1 MITRS
6 IPGSLGKVVAVA
18 VGGLGAPL
26 TVASAQYVE
35 PRPVPMVEHEQTGSQ
50 DYRIITA
57 STRNDAVSG
66 GDVLLR
72 IEAAPD
78 VSLDELVVILNGQRV
93 EAPFRSPT
101 GAGALIGPVDG
112 LQLGENTVSGRGP
125 SGANSSLVVTNWPR
139 EGPVVSGPK
148 EQPFICMTERFE
160 LPVTGGT
167 PGPARDS
174 HCSVVTRVDCV
185 YRTTGAEFRP
195 LPDPSAHPADL
206 AYATTNEGRTVAFI
220 VRVETGTVNRSIY
233 QSSILHDPATDPPVD
248 PWTRPRGWN
257 GRVVYTFGGGCPG
270 GWYVQGNRTGGVL
283 DVHMLS
289 QGFAVA
295 SSSLNVFG
303 VNCDDLLS
311 AETVMMVKELFIE
324 RCGAVDHT
332 IGWGCSGGSDQVH
345 QIGDNDPGLLDGIVP
360 ACSFPDV
367 PFAHTT
373 THSFGAR
380 LLYHYFT
387 EDASVPWTREEQVA
401 VAGFPSYETLVV
413 QATRPDRIN
422 PRGACSDAIADDL
435 TIMIRPRTPEAR
447 AARPMIT
454 ASTRGDAIRRQVSP
468 GGPSTMSGCSTG

>member
-57 STRNDAVSG
+57 STGIDAVSG

-78 VSLDELVVILNGQRV
+78 VSLDELVVILDGQRV

-125 SGANSSLVVTNWPR
+125 SGANSSRVVTNWPR

-148 EQPFICMTERFE
+148 EQPFIRMTERFE

-174 HCSVVTRVDCV
+174 HCSVATRVDCV

-206 AYATTNEGRTVAFI
+206 AYATTNEGRTVAFHRACGDGHREPLHLSELDPARSGHGSTGRPLDPSEGMERAGGLYLRRGVSRRL
-220 VRVETGTVNRSIY
+220 VRAGESHRRGSGRPHVVPGLRGGFLEPECLRRQLRRPAFGRDGDDGQGAVHRALRRGRPHDRVGLLRWFRPGPPDRRQRSRSPRRDRSGV
-233 QSSILHDPATDPPVD
+233 QLPRCPVRAHHDPFVRSPAALPLLH
-248 PWTRPRGWN
+248 
-257 GRVVYTFGGGCPG
+257 GGCVRPLDEG
-270 GWYVQGNRTGGVL
+270 GAGRRGGL
-283 DVHMLS
+283 
-289 QGFAVA
+289 
-295 SSSLNVFG
+295 
-303 VNCDDLLS
+303 C
-311 AETVMMVKELFIE
+311 EL
-324 RCGAVDHT
+324 RD
-332 IGWGCSGGSDQVH
+332 
-345 QIGDNDPGLLDGIVP
+345 
-360 ACSFPDV
+360 
-367 PFAHTT
+367 
-373 THSFGAR
+373 
-380 LLYHYFT
+380 
-387 EDASVPWTREEQVA
+387 
-401 VAGFPSYETLVV
+401 
-413 QATRPDRIN
+413 
-422 PRGACSDAIADDL
+422 PRGAGDSS
-435 TIMIRPRTPEAR
+435 RPDQPPWRLQR
-447 AARPMIT
+447 RHCGRP
-454 ASTRGDAIRRQVSP
+454 SL
-468 GGPSTMSGCSTG
+468 